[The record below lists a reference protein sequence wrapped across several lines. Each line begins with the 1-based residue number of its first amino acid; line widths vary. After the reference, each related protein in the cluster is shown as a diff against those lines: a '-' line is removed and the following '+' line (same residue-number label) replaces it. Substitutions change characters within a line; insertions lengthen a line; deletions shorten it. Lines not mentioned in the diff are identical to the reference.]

1 MGAST
6 RAYEDDIRPSCSAAD
21 LARLHA
27 LDSQAK
33 QPGMGNRDLLQ
44 RLGEVEIKA
53 IQWEAMYLKANEE
66 CRELRAALHSVKVSP
81 E

>member
-33 QPGMGNRDLLQ
+33 QPGLELNSMR
-44 RLGEVEIKA
+44 RRAERAETEV
-53 IQWEAMYLKANEE
+53 
-66 CRELRAALHSVKVSP
+66 RELRAALHSVKVSP